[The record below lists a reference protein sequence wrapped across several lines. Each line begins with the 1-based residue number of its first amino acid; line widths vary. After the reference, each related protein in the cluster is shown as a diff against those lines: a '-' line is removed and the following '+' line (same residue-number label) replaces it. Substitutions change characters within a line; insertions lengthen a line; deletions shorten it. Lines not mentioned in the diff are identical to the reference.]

1 MSSCNIAI
9 DTTTFSGAV
18 RSQGIGSISVIDS
31 QFKGVQHAITVSEK
45 HNQRPN
51 IVLDNLLVQDTP
63 VVILPLGGPAILNG
77 SDSPLFFNS
86 WASGYT
92 VGPDGVGILNSG
104 FMDPT
109 PSKPASLLSGDAYFT
124 KSRPNY
130 ENDKPIVVTYNG
142 ISNNAT
148 GDQTDA
154 INALLS
160 ENVGSLIYFPAG
172 IYLVKGT
179 LKIPVGS
186 RITGSGWSQIM
197 ATGSYFEKADNPK
210 AVVQVGNKGD
220 RGNVEISDILFT
232 VKGAMA
238 GAVLVEWNVH
248 EDTQGSGQYTHLY
261 LSFLLAFFFFFPF
274 FHTVL
279 ANFTSIACMWDSH
292 FRVGGASGTDLQL
305 ADCPTGSQKARC
317 MAASLMFH
325 ITSRASGYFENVWA
339 WVADHDLD
347 NSLNSLAIET
357 DAGIPH
363 NVQTHLAVFGA
374 RGILIE
380 SRGPTWLYASTSE
393 HSQLYQYQ
401 IFNASHIYL
410 GHVQTE
416 TPYYQSKPN
425 ALAPYMPGFGG
436 FPFDPLFDDCADD
449 LCKGAWGLRLLN
461 SSDMFIYSA
470 GLYSWFQNFDRSCIG
485 TETCQLSLIQTD
497 YVTGLW
503 LYNIFTKGS
512 IEIVSPNG
520 GLAPLYFN
528 TVATDG
534 YTSEIAAWLQLSTG
548 GGDVGRPPMELG
560 SGDVTLDPGIWETP
574 GANVSCFPPCT
585 YIFPPITLPSP
596 TTLDYPPLP
605 TSIEVGWWNTTVLT
619 WRGTA
624 SSTSVYFSTV
634 ISTTISIPPITTSVI
649 SLSDVVVSDTTPI
662 VIHPKPSIIGPLFS
676 ITDPTVI
683 DNLTIASTP
692 SPRPFYPPPWPGSA
706 WTSNPDHTTSPTS
719 GEVTSASTSM
729 NQNQTTMS
737 MSSSTSGLTSVPT
750 WTSQTTGTSASA
762 SQPTPSTTFTYPSE
776 TTMMTSTS
784 EPGDHYTSS
793 SDLITS
799 SVYQNSGPPSPRCT
813 QANGC
818 GKKCTEG
825 VFGDIFHRCDDDD
838 GNGCG
843 PFGIFCLPWPGKYHS
858 HQSPLFYFLLFRD
871 HG

>member
-261 LSFLLAFFFFFPF
+261 LSFLLAFFFF
-274 FHTVL
+274 
-279 ANFTSIACMWDSH
+279 
-292 FRVGGASGTDLQL
+292 
-305 ADCPTGSQKARC
+305 
-317 MAASLMFH
+317 SLSF
-325 ITSRASGYFENVWA
+325 IP
-339 WVADHDLD
+339 
-347 NSLNSLAIET
+347 SLL
-357 DAGIPH
+357 
-363 NVQTHLAVFGA
+363 
-374 RGILIE
+374 
-380 SRGPTWLYASTSE
+380 
-393 HSQLYQYQ
+393 
-401 IFNASHIYL
+401 
-410 GHVQTE
+410 
-416 TPYYQSKPN
+416 
-425 ALAPYMPGFGG
+425 
-436 FPFDPLFDDCADD
+436 
-449 LCKGAWGLRLLN
+449 
-461 SSDMFIYSA
+461 
-470 GLYSWFQNFDRSCIG
+470 
-485 TETCQLSLIQTD
+485 
-497 YVTGLW
+497 
-503 LYNIFTKGS
+503 
-512 IEIVSPNG
+512 
-520 GLAPLYFN
+520 
-528 TVATDG
+528 
-534 YTSEIAAWLQLSTG
+534 
-548 GGDVGRPPMELG
+548 
-560 SGDVTLDPGIWETP
+560 
-574 GANVSCFPPCT
+574 
-585 YIFPPITLPSP
+585 
-596 TTLDYPPLP
+596 
-605 TSIEVGWWNTTVLT
+605 
-619 WRGTA
+619 
-624 SSTSVYFSTV
+624 
-634 ISTTISIPPITTSVI
+634 I
-649 SLSDVVVSDTTPI
+649 SLP
-662 VIHPKPSIIGPLFS
+662 
-676 ITDPTVI
+676 
-683 DNLTIASTP
+683 
-692 SPRPFYPPPWPGSA
+692 
-706 WTSNPDHTTSPTS
+706 
-719 GEVTSASTSM
+719 
-729 NQNQTTMS
+729 
-737 MSSSTSGLTSVPT
+737 
-750 WTSQTTGTSASA
+750 
-762 SQPTPSTTFTYPSE
+762 
-776 TTMMTSTS
+776 
-784 EPGDHYTSS
+784 
-793 SDLITS
+793 
-799 SVYQNSGPPSPRCT
+799 
-813 QANGC
+813 
-818 GKKCTEG
+818 
-825 VFGDIFHRCDDDD
+825 
-838 GNGCG
+838 
-843 PFGIFCLPWPGKYHS
+843 
-858 HQSPLFYFLLFRD
+858 
-871 HG
+871 